1 MLYRNFQE
9 EQKQAHF
16 RGVRD
21 GQELFEKYMP
31 AGAVE
36 LLKENDCWEIPY
48 SSRLKNDGRI
58 LVRELQH
65 ALSKAKDSLG
75 DVELDADSDEKNQWN
90 NDNGDEE
97 EEREKGQEEETEAK
111 GSQWKISK
119 IVGNK
124 TTYIHIKQAL
134 KLILP
139 REYIARCRQKRQWAG
154 KYLPGR
160 APIDPKHDIV
170 KFSNVALK
178 SVQQGQRVFDIA
190 RVEDI
195 QSANDGSQSTS
206 FKLKGD
212 TTMRCRFSFYQ
223 RSSTSNIYHIHPS
236 LGFTNWRPSSSIL
249 GAVELIPDMKDTIG
263 CYILHKDS
271 KKRLDEMGY
280 ICRGDFQDNEPGIAS
295 HTMEDQP
302 DNPLPDDFY
311 EIDSVLERHL
321 SKDTLTC
328 EYRVR
333 FKGYC

>member
-1 MLYRNFQE
+1 MQIVM
-9 EQKQAHF
+9 KKTS
-16 RGVRD
+16 G
-21 GQELFEKYMP
+21 
-31 AGAVE
+31 
-36 LLKENDCWEIPY
+36 KE
-48 SSRLKNDGRI
+48 
-58 LVRELQH
+58 
-65 ALSKAKDSLG
+65 
-75 DVELDADSDEKNQWN
+75 
-90 NDNGDEE
+90 
-97 EEREKGQEEETEAK
+97 QEEEKDAKKEEESEAK
-111 GSQWKISK
+111 GSQWKITK

-139 REYIARCRQKRQWAG
+139 REYIARCRQKRHWAS

-223 RSSTSNIYHIHPS
+223 RSSASDTYHIHPS

-249 GAVELIPDMKDTIG
+249 GAVELIPDMEDTIG
-263 CYILHKDS
+263 CYILHEDS

-280 ICRGDFQDNEPGIAS
+280 ICRGDFRDNEPGIAP
-295 HTMEDQP
+295 HTVEDQAE
-302 DNPLPDDFY
+302 NPLPDDFY
-311 EIDSVLERHL
+311 EIDNVLERRL
-321 SKDTLTC
+321 SKDTLTY

-333 FKGYC
+333 FKGYCS